1 MASDLGSS
9 SLANLFSAS
18 FRRRREV
25 TEGSQR
31 GKTTALIVCANQR
44 KAYPIIRSLKKMKYL
59 TIGAFHVWRS
69 PLFSR
74 YLDRRYKIANPY
86 EDEKAYIT
94 HIRQLMDQYD
104 PVVVPVGFIDA
115 MLLSNYRTSLGK
127 KGIVLAPNHVAIRK
141 AADKATLEQL
151 CHATGVKYP
160 ATKKIDK
167 RSWKKVVK
175 ELGLPLVVKG
185 TSDAAQPQYIFHA
198 TDLEQIITSRTGSL
212 IAQQFIPGSGAG
224 YFSVS
229 QSGHILAEYVHRRVV
244 ETKPSGGPSLV
255 ACHDH
260 VPTLYEL
267 GQKITSSLN
276 WSGVLMVEFR
286 KHEETGEFYLIEV
299 NPKFWGSLE
308 LATAWG
314 LDFPQYLL
322 HSQEYAWTPF
332 PEAPEYP
339 IFHKPGTRGC
349 FSWLLPGFSAY
360 FRTNPQV
367 WLRML
372 WYAFRRKQRTDIHL
386 RDPPE
391 LMYGM
396 ISRFLNILRPQAGYS
411 KKILR
416 ARYKHTIHV
425 LQQRLFH
432 EPIRALIFDLDGTLA
447 NLKVNWSEVRQML
460 RLQGLFDPQEASVM
474 INLYRAQHQDP
485 DRFLKISHIV
495 ETYEEQAA
503 AKLPKDKALAQ
514 GFQALHQYKIKTA
527 IISRQTSRNIRTAI
541 TCLGLEGTI
550 DFIIGREQG
559 MQRTHQATRAL
570 QALQTTP
577 INACLIGD
585 TLTDIVTAAS
595 LQMKPIAI
603 TTNPYRFQQ
612 FTELGVPCFTKV
624 SDFLRIIKKRYRK

>member
-1 MASDLGSS
+1 
-9 SLANLFSAS
+9 
-18 FRRRREV
+18 
-25 TEGSQR
+25 
-31 GKTTALIVCANQR
+31 
-44 KAYPIIRSLKKMKYL
+44 MKYL

-86 EDEKAYIT
+86 ENEQAYIT

-104 PVVVPVGFIDA
+104 PIVVPVGFIDA
-115 MLLSNYRTSLGK
+115 LVLSNHRKSLGK
-127 KGIVLAPNHVAIRK
+127 KGLLLAPNHVAIKK
-141 AADKATLEQL
+141 AADKATLKQL

-160 ATKKIDK
+160 STEKLDK
-167 RSWKKVVK
+167 RSWKKTAK

-185 TSDAAQPQYIFHA
+185 TSDAASPQYVFHA
-198 TDLEQIITSRTGSL
+198 TDLEQIITSRSGSL

-229 QSGHILAEYVHRRVV
+229 QTGHILAEYAHRRVV
-244 ETKPSGGPSLV
+244 ETHPSGGPSLV

-260 VPTLYEL
+260 DPTLYEL
-267 GQKITSSLN
+267 GRKITASLN

-322 HSQEYAWTPF
+322 HSQEYAWTPS

-372 WYAFRRKQRTDIHL
+372 WYAIRRNQQTDFHL

-391 LMYGM
+391 LMYGI
-396 ISRFLNILRPQAGYS
+396 ISRFLNMLRPQAGHS
-411 KKILR
+411 KKILS
-416 ARYKHTIHV
+416 AQYKQTIQA

-432 EPIRALIFDLDGTLA
+432 EPIQALIFDLDGTLA

-460 RLQGLFDPQEASVM
+460 LLQGLIDPQEASVM
-474 INLYRAQHQDP
+474 VNLYRAQQHP
-485 DRFLKISHIV
+485 DRFAKISHIV

-503 AKLPKDKALAQ
+503 AKLPKNKSLAQ
-514 GFQALHQYKIKTA
+514 DFQALHQYKIKTA
-527 IISRQTSRNIRTAI
+527 IVSKQTSRNIRTAI
-541 TCLGLEGTI
+541 SNLGLEGSI
-550 DFIIGREQG
+550 DFIMGRENG
-559 MQRTHQATRAL
+559 MQRTYQVT
-570 QALQTTP
+570 QALKALKTKPT
-577 INACLIGD
+577 NACLIGD
-585 TLTDIVTAAS
+585 ALTDVVAAAN

-603 TTNPYRFQQ
+603 SNNPYRFQQ
-612 FTELGVPCFTKV
+612 FIELGVPCFTKV
-624 SDFLRIIKKRYRK
+624 HNFLRIVEKRYRK